1 MTNTITATTTNNN
14 ATIKIWI
21 GNLAAYNAGTLR
33 GEWVN
38 LPISDEEL
46 QAVYSRIGGE
56 EHAILDYSTDI
67 DGLEIGEYDAIDEL
81 NEAAEAIADFDGE
94 KLEAFGAFL

>member
-46 QAVYSRIGGE
+46 QAVYSRIGG
-56 EHAILDYSTDI
+56 
-67 DGLEIGEYDAIDEL
+67 
-81 NEAAEAIADFDGE
+81 
-94 KLEAFGAFL
+94 